1 MGYIELNLD
10 PIFPQSSSIISYWR
24 NLSSCRLL
32 IIVGRLK
39 ESTWRT
45 CTKVMEQYYV
55 MMPESTSQNVLAV
68 VTPNFWGH
76 MTASSTSKIRPAYS
90 IGPACSKLQNF
101 TICFAAVYSR
111 RLRSNFPRLPRAHHQ
126 KSRDSTLIRNLTQL
140 ATSCPRWQLKFQD
153 SYPIF
158 VWDYKSECGCIV
170 CIDNVPATLHH
181 AWRST
186 AKYRPILGK
195 GWVAM
200 HPILPFDQT
209 PVNTPDLAESLRA

>member
-1 MGYIELNLD
+1 
-10 PIFPQSSSIISYWR
+10 
-24 NLSSCRLL
+24 
-32 IIVGRLK
+32 
-39 ESTWRT
+39 
-45 CTKVMEQYYV
+45 MEQYYV
-55 MMPESTSQNVLAV
+55 IMPESTSQNVLAV

-158 VWDYKSECGCIV
+158 LYEIISQSEAALFALTTYQPLCIMPEDLPQNTDQSLEKV
-170 CIDNVPATLHH
+170 ELLCIQFCRLIKL
-181 AWRST
+181 RSIPPT
-186 AKYRPILGK
+186 
-195 GWVAM
+195 
-200 HPILPFDQT
+200 
-209 PVNTPDLAESLRA
+209 